1 MAFPCHILSRGE
13 IECLT
18 GVFCEGGHGG
28 KTLRKII
35 NDFEKKTRT
44 TINTTNDNNT
54 NKKQTATVPWVP
66 KIGPGVRGEI
76 QKFVLGVAFKT
87 GADLD
92 SILCKNRDKLV
103 PGSYPGVYELGCS
116 CGSEYSGG
124 AGERVITRSMGHQ
137 REGIGGSWT
146 SSGATE
152 HMRECHG
159 FFDWLRPKTL
169 SVKNGCYDRK
179 VRESL
184 EIGMTLVG
192 YGREGVLGR
201 DNESFV
207 GTSAWKP
214 LFRKMKTLY

>member
-1 MAFPCHILSRGE
+1 ME

-54 NKKQTATVPWVP
+54 NKKQTVTVPWVP

-76 QKFVLGVAFKT
+76 QKFVCGVAFKRGT
-87 GADLD
+87 DLD
-92 SILCKNRDKLV
+92 RILCKNRDKLV
-103 PGSYPGVYELGCS
+103 PGSYSRVYELGCS
-116 CGSEYSGG
+116 YGSVYSGG
-124 AGERVITRSMGHQ
+124 AAGERVITRSMGHQ
-137 REGIGGSWT
+137 RQSIGGSWT
-146 SSGATE
+146 FSGATE
-152 HMRECHG
+152 HMGECDG
-159 FFDWLRPKTL
+159 CFDWLRSKTL

-179 VRESL
+179 VRESF
-184 EIGMTLVG
+184 EVGMAVVG

-201 DNESFV
+201 DNGSFV
-207 GTSAWKP
+207 GTSVWKA
-214 LFRKMKTLY
+214 LFRKMKMLH